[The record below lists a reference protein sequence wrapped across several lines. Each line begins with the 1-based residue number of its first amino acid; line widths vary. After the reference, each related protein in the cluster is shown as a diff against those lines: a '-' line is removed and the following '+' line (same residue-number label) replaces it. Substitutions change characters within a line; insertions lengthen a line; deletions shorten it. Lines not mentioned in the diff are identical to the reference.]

1 MGNAVT
7 TAIGDNLTC
16 FREHENQEAVGRGV
30 ATGSGKDLDDAVL
43 AATSNA
49 IGEHALSQTL
59 RLTFGCKKLPNLD
72 TFTRT
77 DGMAI
82 LYEKKGNMWQ
92 CHGQTEVIMDNLDPE
107 WVKAFDVPYKFEE
120 QQVFK
125 VVVYDIDDFKNLQ
138 NFDAH
143 DKVGEL

>member
-1 MGNAVT
+1 MGNSVT

-16 FREHENQEAVGRGV
+16 FREHENQEAVGRGA

-92 CHGQTEVIMDNLDPE
+92 NHGQTEVIMDNLDPE

-120 QQVFK
+120 QQQFK
-125 VVVYDIDDFKNLQ
+125 VVVYDIDDFKNL
-138 NFDAH
+138 
-143 DKVGEL
+143 